1 MEDFTIY
8 KIDVFGN
15 ADDFIKY
22 VRTKLNEKGKREN
35 KDYYIKIKY
44 KNENEYDNNSMVGG
58 AANNEKGKNKQT
70 DSTFPFSMIESALD
84 FIDANV
90 ATLKGE
96 NVENDEYT
104 KRIKSKKE
112 LYDKLKTKT
121 KLEEVQEKTKEG
133 ASQGT
138 FISRF
143 FTRGVQE
150 DEPAQTNETNINDYL
165 EELFNGLKTKKTEQ
179 ENDEQPIQNANQETT
194 IEKED
199 KEIECIEISIKE
211 QPPKIQKENHLRE
224 LINELV

>member
-35 KDYYIKIKY
+35 NDYFIKIKY
-44 KNENEYDNNSMVGG
+44 KNENEEETHSMVGG
-58 AANNEKGKNKQT
+58 AANNEKVKNMQT
-70 DSTFPFSMIESALD
+70 DSTFPFSMIENALD

-165 EELFNGLKTKKTEQ
+165 EELLQLKTKKTEQ

-194 IEKED
+194 IGKED

-211 QPPKIQKENHLRE
+211 QTPKIQKENHLRE
-224 LINELV
+224 LIKELL